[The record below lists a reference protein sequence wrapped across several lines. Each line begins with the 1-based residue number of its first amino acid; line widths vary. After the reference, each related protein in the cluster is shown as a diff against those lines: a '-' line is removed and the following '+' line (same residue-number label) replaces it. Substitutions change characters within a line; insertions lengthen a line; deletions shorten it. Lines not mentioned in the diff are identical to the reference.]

1 MAKVVSRQQE
11 DGVVENRREFNRR
24 RFLIGGSSLVGASL
38 LFSTAGWA
46 SHVSSFADDPF
57 SLGIASGE
65 PWADSVVLWTRLAP
79 KPLEGGGMPAK
90 NVPVKWE
97 IATDEKMQ
105 KVVAKGTAI
114 AKPES
119 GHSVHVEVAG
129 LKPARWYWYRFT
141 VDGGSSPIGRTK
153 TAPALTAKNPL
164 MNFAFVSCQHYEYGY
179 YTAYKH
185 LAAEDLDLV
194 AHLAIRN

>member
-1 MAKVVSRQQE
+1 MAKLIAKRQSDGETAGQRERVSF
-11 DGVVENRREFNRR
+11 NRREF
-24 RFLIGGSSLVGASL
+24 LIGGAALAGAAASSA
-38 LFSTAGWA
+38 LFFPTAGWA
-46 SHVSSFADDPF
+46 KSDALNFADDPF

-97 IATDEKMQ
+97 VATDEKMQ

-114 AKPES
+114 AKPEW
-119 GHSVHVEVAG
+119 GHSVHVEVVG

-141 VDGGSSPIGRTK
+141 VDAGS
-153 TAPALTAKNPL
+153 
-164 MNFAFVSCQHYEYGY
+164 
-179 YTAYKH
+179 
-185 LAAEDLDLV
+185 
-194 AHLAIRN
+194 